1 MMIEL
6 KSVSFSYEAGKP
18 VLNDLSM
25 TIGDN
30 DRLAVMGESG
40 IGKTTLFRLLL
51 GLEKPTGGEI
61 FGLENKKLSVVWQEN
76 RLFPWYDAL
85 KNITVAIEKS
95 DEAKAEA
102 LLIRLGL
109 EEHLH
114 KFPSE
119 LSGGQQRRLAIARAL
134 YYGGD
139 LLLLDEPFTGLD
151 TELKKRAAAIICE
164 SFPSILLITHD
175 EADAALLDCRRVI
188 SLN

>member
-1 MMIEL
+1 M
-6 KSVSFSYEAGKP
+6 
-18 VLNDLSM
+18 
-25 TIGDN
+25 
-30 DRLAVMGESG
+30 
-40 IGKTTLFRLLL
+40 
-51 GLEKPTGGEI
+51 
-61 FGLENKKLSVVWQEN
+61 
-76 RLFPWYDAL
+76 
-85 KNITVAIEKS
+85 
-95 DEAKAEA
+95 
-102 LLIRLGL
+102 LIRLGL
-109 EEHLH
+109 GEHLH

-175 EADAALLDCRRVI
+175 EADAALLDCSRVI